1 MPVLRLSFVLLA
13 VLAVSACD
21 SADPAPFVAQ
31 PVVSA
36 FLEAD
41 GGFPEVRV
49 TRTVAL
55 GDVYDPAAA
64 AVSDATVRIE
74 RLATGTDTTVDVTVP
89 YVYDA
94 EVRAYVPDGPLPTV
108 EPGRTYRL
116 VVTALG
122 RAMTA
127 VTTVP
132 QAITVV
138 EGPPAEIVYQSNA
151 GGPSLRIATSS
162 VAGRQSVY
170 IASTLAL
177 AADEFTPV
185 VVDGATR
192 FRSQNLP
199 GRFRP
204 VPIVLQFL
212 DCEPDGSAL
221 VCDEDPRDAAAGTS
235 PVINESSYTLLPDG
249 TALVNAPWLA
259 FGFYG
264 PTAVSLVALDDA
276 LLDFVETQTLQQNPT
291 TISPGE
297 IPNVTTN
304 VRGGLGVFGSFSRVT
319 AQTTVLER

>member
-1 MPVLRLSFVLLA
+1 MNRLFLLA
-13 VLAVSACD
+13 ALFAVSACD
-21 SADPAPFVAQ
+21 SAGSDPFVAQ

-41 GGFPEVRV
+41 ASFPDVRV

-55 GDVYDPAAA
+55 GDVYDPATAA
-64 AVSDATVRIE
+64 IVGAAVRIE
-74 RLATGTDTTVDVTVP
+74 RLAADSTVDGTVP

-94 EVRAYVPDGPLPTV
+94 ERRVYVPDGARPGV

-122 RAMTA
+122 REMTA
-127 VTTVP
+127 ETTVP
-132 QAITVV
+132 QAIGLV
-138 EGPPAEIVYQSNA
+138 EGPPAEIGYQSNP
-151 GGPSLRIATSS
+151 GGPSVRITTSS

-177 AADEFTPV
+177 APDAFTPFQ
-185 VVDGATR
+185 DGGATR

-204 VPIVLQFL
+204 VPIVRQFL
-212 DCEPDGSAL
+212 DCDDVGGAL
-221 VCDEDPRDAAAGTS
+221 ECDEDPTDAAAGTS
-235 PVINESSYTLLPDG
+235 PVINETSYTLLPDG
-249 TALVNAPWLA
+249 TALVNVPWLA

-264 PTAVSLVALDDA
+264 PAALSLVALDDA